1 LTEATG
7 GGHFNL
13 ARDADLAMTFRRV
26 ADELRHQYLIG
37 FSPSAIDGAEHTIE
51 VRLTRPGMRARARSS
66 YVAGQ

>member
-1 LTEATG
+1 
-7 GGHFNL
+7 
-13 ARDADLAMTFRRV
+13 MTFRRV

-51 VRLTRPGMRARARSS
+51 VRLTRPGMRALARTS